1 MICTFIV
8 YYSGDQIKKNEMSGE
23 CSTYAGEKGCIQDL
37 VERPEE
43 RRPPGRP
50 RCRWE
55 DNIEMD
61 LQEAGWEGH
70 GLD

>member
-1 MICTFIV
+1 
-8 YYSGDQIKKNEMSGE
+8 MSGA
-23 CSTYAGEKGCIQDL
+23 CNTYGREKGCIQDL

-43 RRPPGRP
+43 RRPLGRP

-55 DNIEMD
+55 ENMKMD
-61 LQEAGWEGH
+61 LQEEGWEGH